1 MAITDRIRRFFSTE
15 DVPANTSREITPVT
29 PLSDLRGQFSAGDY
43 GRHAVIR
50 RCREMYASDPRA
62 EGMLRMM
69 SRDVTKSGFS
79 LTVVD
84 ADTNPTAARAQDVA
98 DAAIK
103 RLKLKRHLEDWLRLG
118 ARDGDLFLELGIGGQ
133 ESAWEI
139 VEITR
144 KPTLGM
150 TRLSDDFGR
159 FPDPR
164 QAYAWSDP
172 MSAAT
177 GMLDDRA
184 TYFPQFLIVHAR
196 WNHDSE
202 SRYGTPEFAS
212 ARGAWKKLTEGEI
225 DLAIRRKTRAGIK
238 YVHRLLGAAAAD
250 IEEYKTVNERAL
262 TQPFAAAADFF
273 LNFEGGIDV
282 LDGDPHLGEMADIF
296 HHLQTWS
303 AASVVPLELIA
314 FGDNLNRDVL
324 EDKKHQY
331 DETLEQ
337 VRAWTA
343 DEIIAPIIER
353 EWLLHDI
360 LPEDVPYSIGW
371 PSRKMLDPAGL
382 AALVGAVNAM
392 RLAGWSDAAIWSLA
406 EPYLPDEITM
416 ETLFDG
422 LPDAPAADTPVVAE
436 AVGAVNRL
444 IGRLEM
450 AAAGGGRMPAGER
463 HAGTGGTGGG
473 NADVYPG

>member
-1 MAITDRIRRFFSTE
+1 MAITDRIRRFFSAE

-29 PLSDLRGQFSAGDY
+29 RLADLRGQFAADDY
-43 GRHAVIR
+43 GRHAVVR

-69 SRDVTKSGFS
+69 SRDVTRSGFS
-79 LTVVD
+79 LTV
-84 ADTNPTAARAQDVA
+84 ANTDTDKTAALAQTVA
-98 DAAIK
+98 DAAIA
-103 RLKLKRHLEDWLRLG
+103 RLELKRHLADWLRLG
-118 ARDGDLFLELGIGGQ
+118 ARDGDLFLELGV
-133 ESAWEI
+133 SADMAV
-139 VEITR
+139 VEVTR

-150 TRLSDDFGR
+150 TRLSDAFDR

-164 QAYAWSDP
+164 QAFAWSDP

-184 TYFPQFLIVHAR
+184 TYFPQFLVVHAR

-202 SRYGTPEFAS
+202 SRYGSPEFAS
-212 ARGAWKKLTEGEI
+212 ARGAWKKLIEGEI

-238 YVHRLLGAAAAD
+238 YVHRLIGASPAD
-250 IEEYKTVNERAL
+250 IEDYKTVNERAL

-273 LNFEGGIDV
+273 VNFEGGIDV

-303 AASVVPLELIA
+303 AASVVPLELLA
-314 FGDNLNRDVL
+314 FGENLNRDVL
-324 EDKKHQY
+324 EDKKAQY

-360 LPEDVPYSIGW
+360 LPEDVTYNIGW

-422 LPDAPAADTPVVAE
+422 LPDAAPDTPVVAE

-450 AAAGGGRMPAGER
+450 ATLRDDLPPAEPGNLGAGRA
-463 HAGTGGTGGG
+463 GGG